1 MNKKLV
7 VLMVTAF
14 VDMVGLLMIL
24 PLLPF
29 YADRLVGPDGLH
41 IAGMEIKSGVA
52 VAILVSAFTV
62 AQLLSSP
69 MWGRFSDKWGRRPA
83 LLVALGASAV
93 AYVIFGYAHSLA
105 VLFLSRLVQGAGGG
119 TVGVIQAYVADVAAP
134 EDRAKSLGWLSAATN
149 AGVALGPVLGVAA
162 VKLGDIPIGFGDW
175 QFRVGPAAPGLA
187 AALLCVVNMAFAWKY
202 LVESRERPKTG
213 EHAVVRKPGTSREA
227 VMRVLTHS
235 SEPASRLIWIYAI
248 AIGAFQGTTS
258 ILALY
263 LNRSFAVTE
272 NQIGY
277 LFTYI
282 GILSVVTRALL
293 LGKMVDHFGEP
304 RLSRIGV
311 TLLGIGLATIPFAP
325 NIPMLAI
332 SVGLLPLGTAF
343 TFPCVTALLSRVI
356 PNHERGLYMGVQQTF
371 GGASRA
377 IFPVVF
383 GVLFDKAGIG
393 VPFWTSAAFVLFT
406 LALGGGLEGY
416 VYQAQAGATS
426 PAPAPVPPPA
436 PAPPAPAP
444 PQPNKAAS

>member
-7 VLMVTAF
+7 VLMITAF
-14 VDMVGLLMIL
+14 VDMVGLLMVL

-29 YADRLVGPDGLH
+29 YADRLVGPNGIRVL
-41 IAGMEIKSGVA
+41 GMTLNAGVA
-52 VAILVSAFTV
+52 VGLLVSAFTV
-62 AQLLSSP
+62 AQLLSAP

-93 AYVIFGYAHSLA
+93 AYVIFGYATSLA

-119 TVGVIQAYVADVAAP
+119 TVGVIQAYVADVARP

-149 AGVALGPVLGVAA
+149 AGVALGPVLGAGA
-162 VKLGDIPIGFGDW
+162 VKLGKMPLGSGDW
-175 QFRVGPAAPGLA
+175 QFTIGPAAPGLV
-187 AALLCVVNMAFAWKY
+187 AALVCLVNMAFAWSY
-202 LVESRERPKTG
+202 LAESRERPRTG
-213 EHAVVRKPGTSREA
+213 EHGVVKAPGTSRAA
-227 VMRVLTHS
+227 VLRVITHS
-235 SEPASRLIWIYAI
+235 SEPAPRLIWIYAI

-263 LNRSFAVTE
+263 LNKRFQVTE
-272 NQIGY
+272 ENIAY

-282 GILSVVTRALL
+282 GVLSVVARALL

-304 RLSRIGV
+304 RLSRIGI
-311 TLLGIGLATIPFAP
+311 TLLAIGLATIPFAP
-325 NIPMLAI
+325 SIPVLAI

-356 PNHERGLYMGVQQTF
+356 PSHERGLYMGVQQTF

-377 IFPVVF
+377 VFPLAF
-383 GVLFDKAGIG
+383 GVMFDRAGMG

-406 LALGGGLEGY
+406 LTLGAGLEGY
-416 VYQAQAGATS
+416 VQQPKTTS
-426 PAPAPVPPPA
+426 P
-436 PAPPAPAP
+436 
-444 PQPNKAAS
+444 